1 MSRTRVF
8 SIFSRGTTR
17 SCASTLTIYYPHC
30 RYTVI
35 KLRRHLMGQSF
46 SPADESDFLLGAKL
60 RAQLP
65 SPDIVGHIVDMC
77 RFALVLC
84 ICAHTFH
91 KEFLLVSSK

>member
-1 MSRTRVF
+1 
-8 SIFSRGTTR
+8 
-17 SCASTLTIYYPHC
+17 
-30 RYTVI
+30 
-35 KLRRHLMGQSF
+35 MGQSF

-91 KEFLLVSSK
+91 KEFLLVSSKIDTTIEQLLSLR